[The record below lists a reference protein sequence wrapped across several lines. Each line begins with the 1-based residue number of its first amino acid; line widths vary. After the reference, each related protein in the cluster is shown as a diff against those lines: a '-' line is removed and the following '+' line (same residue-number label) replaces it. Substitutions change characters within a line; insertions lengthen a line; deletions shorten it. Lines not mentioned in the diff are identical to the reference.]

1 MKHHWFSSERIL
13 IMTRKGAVFLIGV
26 LLLSAAGCVSP
37 KVKLFTDATD
47 PLQEFTL
54 EGEGREKIL
63 LIPVKGVI
71 SDHGRK
77 GMFRTEPSMVQDIV
91 SQLRLAEKDSYVRAV
106 LMTIDSPGGTVTASD
121 LLYHEI
127 MEFKKRTGA
136 KVTAVMMNL
145 ATSGGYYMALSADHV
160 MAHPTS
166 VTGSI
171 GVVFMRP
178 KIYGLMDKIGVE
190 VSANTSGKNKDMGSP
205 FREATETEVAIFQ
218 ELTDRLGMSF
228 IDLVAKHRQ
237 IKPEILSE
245 ISSGRIYLAREA
257 MDKGLIDEVGY
268 LSDAVD
274 RTRQVAA
281 LPENSRLVVY
291 RRNEY
296 PDDNI
301 YNTHALS
308 SRGHLS
314 LIDLGLP
321 DLTVMTQPGFYY
333 LWPGGMDCE

>member
-1 MKHHWFSSERIL
+1 MG
-13 IMTRKGAVFLIGV
+13 M
-26 LLLSAAGCVSP
+26 LLLLAGGCVSP
-37 KVKLFTDATD
+37 NIKLFSDATD

-71 SDHGRK
+71 SDYGRK
-77 GMFRTEPSMVQDIV
+77 GMLRTEPSMVQDIV
-91 SQLRLAEKDSYVRAV
+91 SQLRLAEEDPHVRAV
-106 LMTIDSPGGTVTASD
+106 LMTIDSPGGSVTASD
-121 LLYHEI
+121 LLYNEI
-127 MEFKKRTGA
+127 MNFKERTGTT
-136 KVTAVMMNL
+136 VTAVMMNL
-145 ATSGGYYMALSADHV
+145 ATSGGYYLALSADYI

-166 VTGSI
+166 VTGSV

-190 VSANTSGKNKDMGSP
+190 VSAHTSGQNKDMGSP

-218 ELTDRLGMSF
+218 ELTDRLGMRF

-237 IKPEILSE
+237 IDPEILSD
-245 ISSGRIYLAREA
+245 ISSARIYLAPEA
-257 MDKGLIDEVGY
+257 MDKGLVDEVGY

-274 RTRQVAA
+274 RTRGLAD
-281 LPENSRLVVY
+281 LPEQSRLVVY
-291 RRNEY
+291 RRDEY

-308 SRGHLS
+308 SRGHAS
-314 LIDLGLP
+314 LMDLGLP

-333 LWPGGMDCE
+333 LWPAGIDGE